1 MPSPDNSDVSSDPDV
16 LAARGKVVLAKA
28 ELESELYRASETG
41 REALGR
47 MARKARPVLIVAAV
61 VVGVVLVTR
70 LVKAARR
77 KPVWTQLLEEEQPK
91 QPKQP
96 SWLGMT
102 ATAALR
108 GVLRVAAARFT
119 EQAAARLLA
128 ASEARAND
136 EAEPAE

>member
-1 MPSPDNSDVSSDPDV
+1 MPSPDSSDVSSDPEV
-16 LAARGKVVLAKA
+16 LAARGKVELAKA
-28 ELESELYRASETG
+28 ELETELYRAGETG

-47 MARKARPVLIVAAV
+47 MARKARPVLIVTAV
-61 VVGVVLVTR
+61 FVGVVLATR

-77 KPVWTQLLEEEQPK
+77 KKPAWTRVLEET

-96 SWLGMT
+96 SWIGMT

-108 GVLRVAAARFT
+108 GALRVAAARLT

-128 ASEARAND
+128 ASEAHAD
-136 EAEPAE
+136 GEAEPAQ